1 MRALWLGMLLVGC
14 GSSTS
19 EATPTPDAGDDAI
32 ADTGTIVEDTQ
43 ETSTCGSGIATA
55 PGTVLTDLGV
65 VEGSDQGKTW
75 AFRAIPFAAPPTGA
89 LRFKPPQPAT
99 CWNDKRA
106 AKAWGAICP
115 QLDAMGKVV
124 GNEDCLTLNVWTPK
138 DPAADKKPRAVMVF
152 MHGGGHVQGSAAVQ
166 SSDGTYIYD
175 GEPIATQGDVVVVTI
190 QFRLGPLG
198 YLAHPA
204 LTAEDEHHSSGMLG
218 ALDQIA
224 ALKWVQKNIA
234 SFGGDPSRVTIFGE
248 SAGGV
253 AICTMIAS
261 PLAKGLFSSAI
272 MESGGCP
279 GKALKDAE
287 AHGVDVA
294 TKAGCTGD
302 IPKCLRSL
310 SVDALLTA
318 IPATVDVAGKIG
330 DYNVVVDGYV
340 LPETPLV
347 RIAAG
352 THNHVPFVFG
362 SNTDETSRAVP
373 AITTEDDYKA
383 AVAALAPTLV
393 DPIMAEYPSSE
404 YGNPRRA
411 FVALTTDAKF
421 VCPLRN
427 LAKALIKGQTEPG
440 YRYVFA
446 HPLENGSAVL
456 KALGAWHGG
465 ELPYVFGHLAL
476 AGYTPGKTDIAVSN
490 TMIARWSQFAKT
502 GDPGSWPK
510 WDATDPY
517 LRIDEPATSETG
529 VRTKQCDFWDGL
541 GL

>member
-1 MRALWLGMLLVGC
+1 MRALWLGLLLVGC
-14 GSSTS
+14 GSSAS
-19 EATPTPDAGDDAI
+19 EASPTPDAGDDSATVDS
-32 ADTGTIVEDTQ
+32 ATDAS
-43 ETSTCGSGIATA
+43 ETATCGSEIATA
-55 PGTVLTDLGV
+55 PGTVRTDLGV
-65 VEGSDQGKTW
+65 VEGAEQGKTW
-75 AFRAIPFAAPPTGA
+75 AFHAIPYAAPPVGA
-89 LRFKPPQPAT
+89 LRFRPPQPAT
-99 CWNDKRA
+99 CWNDKRP

-115 QLDAMGKVV
+115 QLDTTGKVV

-138 DPAADKKPRAVMVF
+138 DPKADGKPRAVMVF
-152 MHGGGHVQGSAAVQ
+152 MHGGGHVVGA
-166 SSDGTYIYD
+166 SSQQTTDGTRIYD
-175 GEPIATQGDVVVVTI
+175 GEIVATKGDVVVVSI
-190 QFRLGPLG
+190 DFRLGPLG

-204 LTAEDEHHSSGMLG
+204 LTAEDAHHSSGMLG
-218 ALDQIA
+218 AQDQIA
-224 ALKWVQKNIA
+224 ALQWVKRNIA

-253 AICTMIAS
+253 AMCTMVAS
-261 PLAKGLFSSAI
+261 PLAKGLFSGVI

-279 GKALKDAE
+279 AKALKDAE

-310 SVDALLTA
+310 SVEALLTA
-318 IPATVDVAGKIG
+318 IPATVDIAGKTG

-340 LPETPLV
+340 LPDTPLA
-347 RIAAG
+347 RIKAG

-362 SNTDETSRAVP
+362 SNTDETSRAAP
-373 AITTEDDYKA
+373 MISTEDEYRA
-383 AVAALAPTLV
+383 AVAALAPTFV
-393 DPIMAEYPSSE
+393 DAILAQYPSSE

-411 FVALTTDAKF
+411 FVAVTTDAKF

-427 LAKALIKGQTEPG
+427 LGKALIASQTEPA

-446 HPLENGSAVL
+446 HALENGTTIT

-465 ELPYVFGHLAL
+465 ELPYVFGHLAV
-476 AGYTPGKTDIAVSN
+476 AGYTPGPTDLAVSD
-490 TMIARWSQFAKT
+490 TTIARWTQFANT

-517 LRIDEPATSETG
+517 FRIDEPATSAVG
-529 VRTKQCDFWDGL
+529 VRTKQCDFWDSIGL
-541 GL
+541 